1 MASTQEIRR
10 RIHSVKNISQLTRA
24 LETVS
29 ASKAKKAV
37 QAVTAS
43 QPYSL
48 KAFSVLQHLANQ
60 PGQNS
65 LHPLLAARDE
75 VKKRLV
81 ISITSDRGLA
91 GAFNVNMVKAVLL
104 DARDSKVPVS
114 YITVGRKG
122 RDMLLRRR
130 KDVIAEFSN
139 IPTPPSYLDVAP
151 IGKLAVEEFLNGNYD
166 IVCLAYTHFN
176 NMMSYTPIVKCL
188 LPFSVQQDAE
198 SKPRESV
205 NSTKSIFGYEPDQD
219 ELLNTIVPRF
229 TAMQVYHAILASQA
243 SENAARMI
251 AMRNATDNGNELI
264 SVLQLEYNKIRQQTI
279 TNDMLDIV
287 GGAEAQ
293 QVTRANAG

>member
-10 RIHSVKNISQLTRA
+10 RIQSVKNISQLTRA

-43 QPYSL
+43 QPYSN

-60 PGQNS
+60 PGQNT
-65 LHPLLAARDE
+65 LHPLLAERPE
-75 VKKRLV
+75 IRKRLV
-81 ISITSDRGLA
+81 IAITSDRGLA
-91 GAFNVNMVKAVLL
+91 GAFNVNMVKAILQ
-104 DARDSKVPVS
+104 AYRNETRPVS
-114 YITVGRKG
+114 YMTVGRKG
-122 RDMLLRRR
+122 RDMLMRRR

-151 IGKLAVEEFLNGNYD
+151 IGKMAVEEYLSGNYD
-166 IVCLAYTHFN
+166 EVCLAYTQFH
-176 NMMSYTPIVKCL
+176 NMMSYQPVIKRL
-188 LPFSVQQDAE
+188 LPFTFDEVEGQQEKGSNQKA
-198 SKPRESV
+198 V
-205 NSTKSIFGYEPDQD
+205 FIYEPDQD
-219 ELLNTIVPRF
+219 ELLSQIVPRF
-229 TAMQVYHAILASQA
+229 TAIQVYHAVLANQA

-251 AMRNATDNGNELI
+251 AMGNATENGNELI
-264 SVLQLEYNKIRQQTI
+264 GLLQLEYNKIRQQTI

-293 QVTRANAG
+293 KTTVSTAG